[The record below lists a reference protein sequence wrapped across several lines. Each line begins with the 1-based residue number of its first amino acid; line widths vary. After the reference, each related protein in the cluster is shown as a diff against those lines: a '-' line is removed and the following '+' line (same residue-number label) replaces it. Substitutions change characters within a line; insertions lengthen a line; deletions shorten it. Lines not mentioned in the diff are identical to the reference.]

1 MGLVSSSQHL
11 SLESDERR
19 LSAYPTISLGW
30 ILSRFFVEKAFS
42 ENAKDFGDQI
52 VSGIKEQF
60 IKKLNAAAWM
70 SKDVRKLGIEKG
82 DFHPSNRVF
91 VVWLIN

>member
-1 MGLVSSSQHL
+1 MDLVSSSQHL
-11 SLESDERR
+11 SLQSDERR
-19 LSAYPTISLGW
+19 LSAYQTISLGW

-42 ENAKDFGDQI
+42 ENAKNFGDDI

-82 DFHPSNRVF
+82 NFHPPSRVII
-91 VVWLIN
+91 VWLII